1 MLTDTADIEI
11 DYVDATPALSATLTA
26 AVHASLALADSAVQ
40 PGDNVS
46 DLVNDA
52 GYLTTAVLSVVP
64 GTNITV
70 DNTDP
75 ENPIINATGV
85 GSGTVTSVDVIGGVG
100 LDASGGPVTTSG
112 AITLDL
118 DAATQASLALADTST
133 QPGDNV
139 STLTN
144 DAGYVTSSGVTSV
157 SGTAPI
163 VSSGGAT
170 PAISITAATS
180 GAAGSM
186 SAADK
191 TKLDAISGT
200 NTGDQTLAGLGGVP
214 TTRTISTTAPL
225 TGGGDLSANR
235 TLAISAASGSSAG
248 SMSSADFTKLAG
260 IASGATANTG
270 TVTSV
275 ALSVPTGLSVAG
287 TPITTSGTFTVTYAA
302 GYQGYTSA
310 EATKL
315 SGIATGATAY
325 TDSLARSAV
334 VIDSIADSDTTH
346 APSRNAVFD
355 ALALKQDASTVQSLA
370 KGGTGSALVDPNA
383 DRLMFWDDSAGVVD
397 WLTLGTNLSI
407 TGTTINASG
416 GGGSGTVT
424 SVDLTST
431 TGLTASGG
439 PVTTSGS
446 LVYTLSANLQ
456 AWHALSTSAKQDA
469 SADLTTI
476 AGLSPTNDDII
487 QRKAGAWTNRTMAQ
501 LKSDLS
507 LSKSDVGL
515 SNVDNTADTAKPV
528 STLQAAADA
537 AVQAYAIQRANHTG
551 TQTMSTISDLP
562 VLAYGTYTPTLF
574 NTTNIA
580 ASTAF
585 ACQWL
590 RVGDTVT
597 VSGQVNI
604 DPTAAAA
611 SVLGMSLPIASNF
624 GGTQNLGGTA
634 TVAGTGAAV
643 PSISSAILADP
654 TNDRA
659 QFLWLQN
666 ADLTNRS
673 WAFQFTYRII

>member
-1 MLTDTADIEI
+1 
-11 DYVDATPALSATLTA
+11 
-26 AVHASLALADSAVQ
+26 
-40 PGDNVS
+40 
-46 DLVNDA
+46 
-52 GYLTTAVLSVVP
+52 
-64 GTNITV
+64 
-70 DNTDP
+70 
-75 ENPIINATGV
+75 
-85 GSGTVTSVDVIGGVG
+85 
-100 LDASGGPVTTSG
+100 
-112 AITLDL
+112 
-118 DAATQASLALADTST
+118 
-133 QPGDNV
+133 
-139 STLTN
+139 
-144 DAGYVTSSGVTSV
+144 
-157 SGTAPI
+157 
-163 VSSGGAT
+163 
-170 PAISITAATS
+170 
-180 GAAGSM
+180 
-186 SAADK
+186 
-191 TKLDAISGT
+191 
-200 NTGDQTLAGLGGVP
+200 
-214 TTRTISTTAPL
+214 
-225 TGGGDLSANR
+225 
-235 TLAISAASGSSAG
+235 
-248 SMSSADFTKLAG
+248 
-260 IASGATANTG
+260 
-270 TVTSV
+270 
-275 ALSVPTGLSVAG
+275 
-287 TPITTSGTFTVTYAA
+287 
-302 GYQGYTSA
+302 
-310 EATKL
+310 
-315 SGIATGATAY
+315 
-325 TDSLARSAV
+325 V

>member
-1 MLTDTADIEI
+1 
-11 DYVDATPALSATLTA
+11 
-26 AVHASLALADSAVQ
+26 
-40 PGDNVS
+40 
-46 DLVNDA
+46 
-52 GYLTTAVLSVVP
+52 
-64 GTNITV
+64 
-70 DNTDP
+70 
-75 ENPIINATGV
+75 
-85 GSGTVTSVDVIGGVG
+85 
-100 LDASGGPVTTSG
+100 
-112 AITLDL
+112 
-118 DAATQASLALADTST
+118 
-133 QPGDNV
+133 
-139 STLTN
+139 
-144 DAGYVTSSGVTSV
+144 
-157 SGTAPI
+157 
-163 VSSGGAT
+163 
-170 PAISITAATS
+170 
-180 GAAGSM
+180 
-186 SAADK
+186 
-191 TKLDAISGT
+191 
-200 NTGDQTLAGLGGVP
+200 
-214 TTRTISTTAPL
+214 
-225 TGGGDLSANR
+225 
-235 TLAISAASGSSAG
+235 
-248 SMSSADFTKLAG
+248 MSSADFTKLAG

>member
-1 MLTDTADIEI
+1 
-11 DYVDATPALSATLTA
+11 
-26 AVHASLALADSAVQ
+26 
-40 PGDNVS
+40 
-46 DLVNDA
+46 
-52 GYLTTAVLSVVP
+52 
-64 GTNITV
+64 
-70 DNTDP
+70 
-75 ENPIINATGV
+75 
-85 GSGTVTSVDVIGGVG
+85 
-100 LDASGGPVTTSG
+100 
-112 AITLDL
+112 
-118 DAATQASLALADTST
+118 
-133 QPGDNV
+133 
-139 STLTN
+139 
-144 DAGYVTSSGVTSV
+144 V

-191 TKLDAISGT
+191 IKLDAISGT
-200 NTGDQTLAGLGGVP
+200 NTGDQTLASLGAQAADATLTALSGANWALNNIPVGTGADTVAQMAFGANTFPARSSSGNLAAKTITDFGLSLVDDVDASAARTTLGLGTLATQSGTFSGTSSGTNTGDQTLAGLGGVA

-346 APSRNAVFD
+346 SPSRNAVFD